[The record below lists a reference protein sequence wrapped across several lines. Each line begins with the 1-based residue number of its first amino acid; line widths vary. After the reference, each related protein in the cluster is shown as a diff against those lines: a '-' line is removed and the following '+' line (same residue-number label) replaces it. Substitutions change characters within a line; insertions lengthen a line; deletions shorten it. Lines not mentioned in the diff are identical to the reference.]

1 MSLTLCLWYLGQRL
15 SNSHIS
21 VPFHGLAKESLE
33 TSWGLQRSQPMGQ
46 PPSPPLSAFFLVL
59 ECVTDVTL
67 HLLVMAV
74 VQGPQPCL

>member
-1 MSLTLCLWYLGQRL
+1 M

-21 VPFHGLAKESLE
+21 APFHGLAKESLE
-33 TSWGLQRSQPMGQ
+33 TSWGLQRAQPMGSR
-46 PPSPPLSAFFLVL
+46 PAHPMSLFFLVL
-59 ECVTDVTL
+59 EHVTDVTL